1 MQGSAWVALLQRVP
15 PEQWDNLLVMTGN
28 GIGITVKGIVRM
40 EKEYMIVRGRLT
52 GTNEEGGG
60 FFFVP
65 YEQINYVGFQR
76 AIKETV
82 IQSMYAG
89 EPAASIA
96 AGAESPEKGDEQ
108 PSAGSGETPPSE
120 PSPAEAGDAAE
131 ALKPA
136 TPGKAAL
143 LERLRARR
151 VGGDN
156 AKP

>member
-1 MQGSAWVALLQRVP
+1 MQGSVWVALLQRVP

-40 EKEYMIVRGRLT
+40 EEEYMIVRGRLT
-52 GTNEEGGG
+52 GTNGG

-89 EPAASIA
+89 EPAATR
-96 AGAESPEKGDEQ
+96 AESPEKGDEQ
-108 PSAGSGETPPSE
+108 PSAGPGETPPSE

-151 VGGDN
+151 AGGDN